1 MRGKHDF
8 GQLDLVDLVSLDWRE
23 KLTAHWS
30 IDMKKQVSA
39 LVLLA
44 AMIGAPGVQAQG
56 ALEGD
61 EKLAC
66 EALLCLAA
74 SARPSE
80 CTPSIRRYFSI
91 SFRRFSDTLRGRLNF
106 LDLCPIVSQPQMASF
121 KSAVIHGAGRCDA
134 ASINQANYVSMG
146 EGESYVGN
154 TMPQY
159 CVAYF
164 GNGMVQAAAPVYV
177 GEPAQ
182 GGHWVEAVDHGQAS
196 RAYNGM
202 RSRAA
207 AVPAD

>member
-1 MRGKHDF
+1 
-8 GQLDLVDLVSLDWRE
+8 
-23 KLTAHWS
+23 
-30 IDMKKQVSA
+30 MKKQVSA

-164 GNGMVQAAAPVYV
+164 GNGLVQASAPVYV
-177 GEPAQ
+177 GEPMQ
-182 GGHWVEAVDHGQAS
+182 GGHWVEAQDYPQALQ
-196 RAYNGM
+196 AYNEM
-202 RSRAA
+202 RTKAA
-207 AVPAD
+207 AAAAAAAQAD